1 MSVTAP
7 SASAPPSARS
17 GPAKR
22 PAAAAVIECGM
33 PKFTRRHFVA
43 GGAAAAATQ
52 IACEGDNQA
61 QSPAVAKELEKPVE
75 QSGNGLNLIEICV
88 DTWGTHFLGC
98 YGNEWIKTPNVDRLA
113 SKSAVFEHCYP
124 ETLPTIPTRRVLY
137 TGRRI
142 FPTKQIAQ
150 PGDTVRISGW
160 HQLYAED
167 ITFAE
172 MLTAAGYTTA
182 QISDLYHTFKPGKNF
197 HRGFQCWRWIRG
209 HEADRLESGPKSKI
223 DMTKY
228 THASRQPSRGVQ
240 QYLMNRY
247 EWKHEEEWLPAQL
260 FRDAMRWLDR
270 NTDEKPFYLLI
281 ESFAPHEY
289 WDPHEDYYHLYMK
302 SQYDGPKLISAPG
315 TTENLSQVE
324 VEHVKALY
332 SGYVTMV
339 DHWIGQLLDK
349 VESMGLLDS
358 TLVVFTGDHGT
369 LLGEQGQIHKGERRM
384 RDQVNHVPLL
394 VWDPRESYN
403 GKRIGGFVQHTDIVP
418 SLLELMGLKAPKRVT
433 GESFVPLLTG
443 ASSGGLRDHVVTGW
457 GEHATVRTHEW
468 NYLTRHTAGDNYAEQ
483 LYDLKKDPLELN
495 NVVSSNRSVAEACRE
510 MLDEYIE
517 SGRDITGGSFHW
529 DIPAAG
535 G

>member
-1 MSVTAP
+1 MAW
-7 SASAPPSARS
+7 
-17 GPAKR
+17 PAV
-22 PAAAAVIECGM
+22 AAVIAIAAVIEYGM

-43 GGAAAAATQ
+43 GAATAAATQ

-61 QSPAVAKELEKPVE
+61 QSPAIAEELELPIE

-150 PGDTVRISGW
+150 PGDNVKISGW

-172 MLTAAGYTTA
+172 MLTASGYTTA

-209 HEADRLESGPKSKI
+209 QEADRLESGPKSKI

-228 THASRQPSRGVQ
+228 THASREPSRGVH

-247 EWKHEEEWLPAQL
+247 GWKHEEDWLPAQL
-260 FRDAMRWLDR
+260 FQDAMRWLDR
-270 NTDEKPFYLLI
+270 NTDEKPFYLLV

-289 WDPHEDYYHLYMK
+289 WDPHDDYYHLYMK
-302 SQYDGPKLISAPG
+302 SKYDGPKLISSPG
-315 TTENLSQVE
+315 TTENLSDVE

-339 DHWIGQLLDK
+339 DHWIGRLLDK
-349 VESMGLLDS
+349 VESMGLLEK

-369 LLGEQGQIHKGERRM
+369 LVGEQGQIHKGERRM
-384 RDQVNHVPLL
+384 RDQVNHVPLM
-394 VWDPRESYN
+394 VWDPR
-403 GKRIGGFVQHTDIVP
+403 GKP
-418 SLLELMGLKAPKRVT
+418 
-433 GESFVPLLTG
+433 
-443 ASSGGLRDHVVTGW
+443 
-457 GEHATVRTHEW
+457 
-468 NYLTRHTAGDNYAEQ
+468 
-483 LYDLKKDPLELN
+483 
-495 NVVSSNRSVAEACRE
+495 
-510 MLDEYIE
+510 
-517 SGRDITGGSFHW
+517 
-529 DIPAAG
+529 
-535 G
+535 

>member
-1 MSVTAP
+1 
-7 SASAPPSARS
+7 
-17 GPAKR
+17 
-22 PAAAAVIECGM
+22 M

-43 GGAAAAATQ
+43 GAATAAATQ

-61 QSPAVAKELEKPVE
+61 QSPAIAEELELPIE

-150 PGDTVRISGW
+150 PGDNVKISGW

-209 HEADRLESGPKSKI
+209 QEADRLESGPKSKI

-228 THASRQPSRGVQ
+228 THASREPSRGVH

-247 EWKHEEEWLPAQL
+247 GWKHEEDWLPAQL
-260 FRDAMRWLDR
+260 FQDAMRWLDR
-270 NTDEKPFYLLI
+270 NTDEKPFYLLV

-289 WDPHEDYYHLYMK
+289 WDPHDDYYHLYMK
-302 SQYDGPKLISAPG
+302 SKYDGPKLISSPG
-315 TTENLSQVE
+315 TTENLSDVE

-339 DHWIGQLLDK
+339 DHWIGRLLDK
-349 VESMGLLDS
+349 VESMGLLEK

-369 LLGEQGQIHKGERRM
+369 LVGEQRQIHKGERRM

-394 VWDPRESYN
+394 VWDPRESHD

-443 ASSGGLRDHVVTGW
+443 AKSGGLRDHVITGW
-457 GEHATVRTHEW
+457 GEHASIRTHEW
-468 NYLTRHTAGDNYAEQ
+468 NYLTRYTAGDNYAEQ

-495 NVVSSNRSVAEACRE
+495 NVVSSNRSVTEAYRGK
-510 MLDEYIE
+510 LDEYIE
-517 SGRDITGGSFHW
+517 SGRDITKGSFHW
-529 DIPAAG
+529 DISASEG
-535 G
+535 